1 MFHRMGWQWSVGFM
15 QPGPR
20 HSNQRK
26 MLRRGIGPQAI
37 GSYNPLIEKTA
48 TNLMLSLQ
56 DFEGNPHHLLLR

>member
-1 MFHRMGWQWSVGFM
+1 MGWQWNVALL
-15 QPGPR
+15 QPGPH

-37 GSYNPLIEKTA
+37 GSYNLQIEKA
-48 TNLMLSLQ
+48 AANLMVNLQ